1 MDLTGKQQAYCPD
14 RVDCSSIYSVRQS
27 QAKETPV
34 RPEQGSAN
42 PRPQGHPAV
51 SGMTTSLPSRHRDTV
66 NFDTGNAPPGCV
78 PTDPYSQSFRPSGEK
93 ASQGGPV
100 DGDMDF
106 SPEIGLAERN
116 PPSDHPTPS
125 TLNSS
130 SNASYPMSGADNPSP
145 GKKQKPTQ
153 GATSSFEKIHTI
165 HVSPS
170 TMGSPPMPDMGDLS
184 GQFYPHPPVSLG
196 ATGAPPDFSMAPSW
210 DMSTSAPALGNTDFG
225 NVNVDSLSEAQW
237 VQILNN
243 SANGAGWEGWR
254 QS

>member
-1 MDLTGKQQAYCPD
+1 M
-14 RVDCSSIYSVRQS
+14 
-27 QAKETPV
+27 
-34 RPEQGSAN
+34 RPEQSSAN

-66 NFDTGNAPPGCV
+66 NIDHGNAPPSCV
-78 PTDPYSQSFRPSGEK
+78 PTDLYPQSFGPSGEK
-93 ASQGGPV
+93 ASQGGSV
-100 DGDMDF
+100 DVDMDF
-106 SPEIGLAERN
+106 SPEFGLAERN

-130 SNASYPMSGADNPSP
+130 SNASYSMTGADNPSP

-153 GATSSFEKIHTI
+153 LATSSFEKIHTI

-170 TMGSPPMPDMGDLS
+170 TTGSPPMPDM
-184 GQFYPHPPVSLG
+184 FYPNPPVSLG
-196 ATGAPPDFSMAPSW
+196 ATGAPPAFSMASSW
-210 DMSTSAPALGNTDFG
+210 NMPTSAPAMGNVDFG

-237 VQILNN
+237 AQILNN
-243 SANGAGWEGWR
+243 SGNGAGWENWR